1 MKKGL
6 LYQEKMYKVLMKWVL
21 LLTHTY
27 SSDKTLDKYLP
38 NTVQLK
44 VDGLLQ
50 LMVSSNLSVYTVIPK
65 LYRSGGFLSLSG
77 F

>member
-1 MKKGL
+1 
-6 LYQEKMYKVLMKWVL
+6 MKWVL

-27 SSDKTLDKYLP
+27 SSDKTLDKYLS

-50 LMVSSNLSVYTVIPK
+50 LMVSSNLSIYAVNPK
-65 LYRSGGFLSLSG
+65 LYRSGGFLSL
-77 F
+77 